1 MSSVS
6 RHYSKSRSRLL
17 PRRLL
22 PVLSLVVR
30 GRRNKEIADEL
41 TLGRHTVENY
51 VSELLLIL
59 DCRSRVEL
67 TIRFRDYFK

>member
-1 MSSVS
+1 MATPSDTF
-6 RHYSKSRSRLL
+6 RKL

-41 TLGRHTVENY
+41 TLGLHTVENY

-59 DCRSRVEL
+59 DCRSRAEL
-67 TIRFRDYFK
+67 AIRFRDYLE